1 LFEVIIMRN
10 YRNIKKFILCFLL
23 ALIHFSGFGSDNTL
37 YQLNSSGYK
46 QGEEL
51 VYMLSY
57 GFIHGG
63 NASIKLGM
71 TEYQN
76 KKVFHA
82 KLVAKTIGITDKI
95 FRIEDIYESYFDTNT
110 CLPYKSVRNIR
121 EGNYKYY
128 DEVIFMQ
135 RDCTIYSQKSGKL
148 KVPPNILDIVSSLF
162 YLRRMNIEKFKKN
175 EVITFVTYFGDEIF
189 PFPLRFRGK
198 EIIKTKLGLIECYR
212 FDPVVEVGR
221 IFESEDDM
229 TFWITADKNQIP
241 IKIRMELVVGA
252 VYCDLIE
259 YKNILQDFR
268 LLE

>member
-1 LFEVIIMRN
+1 MRTCLT
-10 YRNIKKFILCFLL
+10 IKKIILFLPF
-23 ALIHFSGFGSDNTL
+23 ALIQFSGLSPEKGILQPNTV
-37 YQLNSSGYK
+37 SYK

-51 VYMLSY
+51 LYMLSY
-57 GFIHGG
+57 GPIHGG
-63 NASIKLGM
+63 NASIKL
-71 TEYQN
+71 ELSQYDN
-76 KKVFHA
+76 KNVYHA
-82 KLVAKTIGITDKI
+82 KLVAKTIGITDRL
-95 FRIEDIYESYFDTNT
+95 FRIEDIYESYFDSNT
-110 CLPYKSVRNIR
+110 CLPYKSIRNIR
-121 EGNYKYY
+121 EANYKYY
-128 DEVIFMQ
+128 DEVIFTQ
-135 RDCTIYSQKSGKL
+135 KDCTIYSQKSGKL

-162 YLRRMNIEKFKKN
+162 YLRRMQIEKFKKD

-198 EIIKTKLGLIECYR
+198 EIIKTKIGKIECYR

-259 YKNILQDFR
+259 YKNILKEFKI
-268 LLE
+268 LE